1 MSHDWVGQR
10 LDTSSTVPC
19 FGLVL
24 APHARFLDFG
34 FLVTAN
40 ASWLHNPHVGLQ
52 FDCTS
57 MVIVG
62 TR

>member
-1 MSHDWVGQR
+1 

-24 APHARFLDFG
+24 APHARSLDIG

-62 TR
+62 T